1 MIGHNT
7 MSLYILMRAVDNF
20 ILTKE
25 NGGNFY
31 KNKMADLFN
40 NLQWSQSPLGQGGF
54 DIYNTN
60 SSLGHGLSGV
70 SEWK

>member
-40 NLQWSQSPLGQGGF
+40 NLQ
-54 DIYNTN
+54 
-60 SSLGHGLSGV
+60 
-70 SEWK
+70 